1 MLLSPQN
8 RSISEVIAEANTS
21 YDGLSNEEA
30 EARLQKDGKNALAAK
45 KKRSPIVSFLMQF
58 NDPMI
63 YILIA
68 AAIVSILLK
77 EVTDS
82 IIILCV
88 IILNGVVGYVQ
99 EAKAEKA
106 IDALKKLSS
115 PKAVVTRGGVSKEID
130 ASELV
135 VGDIVALE
143 AGRVV
148 PADMRI
154 IESSNLKIEESA
166 LTGESV
172 PSEKDSEFIAEGNT
186 GLGDR
191 INMGYMSTPV
201 TYGRGV
207 GVVTACG
214 METEIGK
221 IAKSLDEAEN
231 ERTPLQ
237 IRMADLSKLL
247 GILTV
252 VLCVALFLVAVFQ
265 HRDIFETLLTAIS
278 LAVAAIPEGL
288 PAVVTIVLAMGVQ
301 RMVKHNTIVRRL
313 PSVETLGSVNIVC
326 SDKTGTLTQNRMTTV
341 KTYFDGE
348 LQAAEDL
355 DAEKAS
361 LFLDG
366 FVLCN
371 DASIDGENRL
381 GDPTEIALLDM
392 GEKYSLSRKA
402 LEEKKPRI
410 NELSFDSDRKMMTT
424 VHDYGDKK
432 ISFTKGALD
441 VILKHT
447 DTIFYD
453 GSVHPITDD
462 DKKYI
467 INASKE
473 MANGALRVLALS
485 YRECNG
491 EVLEDKLT
499 FIGLV
504 GMIDPP
510 RPEARDAVKSFKMA
524 GVRTVMITGDHKDT
538 ALAVAKEIGIAD
550 DSSQCISG
558 DELNEMTQ
566 EELNSKVMQLRVFSR
581 VSPEHKVMIVKAF
594 KANGNIVSMTGD
606 GVNDAPSLR
615 AADIGLAMGITGTD
629 VAKGAADMVLIDDN
643 FATIK
648 RAIQEGRNIY
658 NNIKKGTI
666 YLLSSNIGEIVTM
679 FIGIL
684 VGWPTPLSAV
694 NILWVNLVTDSLPA
708 LALGADPG
716 TPEVMKDKPRPPKEN
731 LFAHGGVAMLVIYGI
746 LIGLTTL
753 FGFLLGCYEASLGNV
768 PFSFEGLMHVDFS
781 SEVIINEGRT
791 FAFTVLAVSEVFH
804 AIGMRNTKKS
814 IFAFN
819 HLNNKLMIFAG
830 ILGLVLQFVVVQ
842 TPVGR
847 IFKSV
852 PLTLAQWATVLGL
865 SLLPLVMHEI
875 IVLVQF
881 LYKKTKKDKT

>member
-1 MLLSPQN
+1 MLSPQN
-8 RSISEVIAEANTS
+8 RSISEIIAEANTS
-21 YDGLSNEEA
+21 TEGLSKA
-30 EARLQKDGKNALAAK
+30 EAAARLEKNGKNALAAK
-45 KKRSPIVSFLMQF
+45 KKRSPVISFLMQF

-68 AAIVSILLK
+68 AAVISILLK

-88 IILNGVVGYVQ
+88 ILLNGIVGYVQ

-115 PKAVVTRGGVSKEID
+115 PKAVVMRGGVSEEID

-135 VGDIVALE
+135 VGDIVSLE

-186 GLGDR
+186 NIGDR

-214 METEIGK
+214 MDTEIGK
-221 IAKSLDEAEN
+221 IAKSLDEAAN

-237 IRMADLSKLL
+237 LRMADLSKLL
-247 GILTV
+247 GFLTIF
-252 VLCVALFLVAVFQ
+252 LCVALFLVAVFQ
-265 HRDIFETLLTAIS
+265 HRDVFDTLLTAIS

-326 SDKTGTLTQNRMTTV
+326 SDKTGTLTQNRMTAV

-348 LQAAEDL
+348 LKAAEDL
-355 DAEKAS
+355 DVNTAE

-392 GEKYSLSRKA
+392 GEKYSLTRSA
-402 LEEKKPRI
+402 LEEQKPRI

-432 ISFTKGALD
+432 LSFTKGALD
-441 VILKHT
+441 IILRHT
-447 DTIFYD
+447 ETIFYD
-453 GSVHPITDD
+453 GAVHPITDD

-473 MANGALRVLALS
+473 MANSALRVLALA
-485 YRECNG
+485 YRECDG

-510 RPEARDAVKSFKMA
+510 RPEARDAVRSFKKA
-524 GVRTVMITGDHKDT
+524 GVTTVMITGDHKDT
-538 ALAVAKEIGIAD
+538 ALAVAKEIGIAE
-550 DSSQCISG
+550 DSSECISG
-558 DELNEMTQ
+558 DELNNMTQ
-566 EELNSKVMQLRVFSR
+566 EELNKKVMHLRVFSR

-629 VAKGAADMVLIDDN
+629 VAKGAADMVLTDDN

-648 RAIQEGRNIY
+648 RAIEEGRNIY

-679 FIGIL
+679 FIGML

-731 LFAHGGVAMLVIYGI
+731 LFAHGGVAMLVIYGV

-753 FGFLLGCYEASLGNV
+753 FGFLLGCYEASFGTV
-768 PFSFEGLMHVDFS
+768 PFSFDALLHVDFG
-781 SEVIINEGRT
+781 SEHIINEGRT
-791 FAFTVLAVSEVFH
+791 FAFTVLAVSEIFH

-830 ILGLVLQFVVVQ
+830 ILGIVLQFIVVQ
-842 TPVGR
+842 TPVGN

-852 PLTLAQWATVLGL
+852 PLTPVQWATVLGL

-881 LYKKTKKDKT
+881 LYKKTKKTEA

>member
-8 RSISEVIAEANTS
+8 RSISEIVSEADTS
-21 YDGLSNEEA
+21 IEGLSKEEA
-30 EARLQKDGKNALAAK
+30 AARLEKNGKNALAAK
-45 KKRSPIVSFLMQF
+45 KKRSPVLSFLMQF

-68 AAIVSILLK
+68 AAVISILLK

-82 IIILCV
+82 IIIICV
-88 IILNGVVGYVQ
+88 ILLNGIVGFVQ

-115 PKAVVTRGGVSKEID
+115 PKAVVTRGGVSEEID

-135 VGDIVALE
+135 VGDKVLLE

-172 PSEKDSEFIAEGNT
+172 PSEKDSAFIANGNT
-186 GLGDR
+186 NIGDR
-191 INMGYMSTPV
+191 INMCYMSTPV

-207 GVVTACG
+207 GIVTACG
-214 METEIGK
+214 MDTEIGK
-221 IAKSLDEAEN
+221 IAKSLDEADN

-247 GILTV
+247 GFLTV
-252 VLCVALFLVAVFQ
+252 FLCVALFLVAVFQ

-301 RMVKHNTIVRRL
+301 RMVRHNTIVRRL

-326 SDKTGTLTQNRMTTV
+326 SDKTGTLTQNRMTAV

-348 LQAAEDL
+348 LKATEDL
-355 DAEKAS
+355 DPDKAS
-361 LFLDG
+361 LYLDG

-392 GEKYSLSRKA
+392 GKKYSLTRIA
-402 LEEKKPRI
+402 LEEQKPRI

-441 VILKHT
+441 IILRHT
-447 DTIFYD
+447 ETIFYD
-453 GSVHPITDD
+453 GAVHPITED

-473 MANGALRVLALS
+473 MADSALRVLALAF
-485 YRECNG
+485 RECDG

-510 RPEARDAVKSFKMA
+510 RPEAGEAVKSFKKA
-524 GVRTVMITGDHKDT
+524 GVTTVMITGDHKDT
-538 ALAVAKEIGIAD
+538 ALAVAKDIGIAE
-550 DSSQCISG
+550 DSSECISG
-558 DELNEMTQ
+558 DELNNMTQ
-566 EELNSKVMQLRVFSR
+566 EELNKKVMHLRVFSR

-629 VAKGAADMVLIDDN
+629 VAKGAADMVLTDDN

-658 NNIKKGTI
+658 NNIKKSTI

-684 VGWPTPLSAV
+684 IGWPSPLSAV

-716 TPEVMKDKPRPPKEN
+716 TPEVMRDKPRAPREN

-753 FGFLLGCYEASLGNV
+753 FGFLLGCYEASFSTV
-768 PFSFEGLMHVDFS
+768 PFSFGALMHVNFG
-781 SEVIINEGRT
+781 SEQIINEGRT
-791 FAFTVLAVSEVFH
+791 FAFTVLAVSEIFH
-804 AIGMRNTKKS
+804 AVGMRNTKKS
-814 IFAFN
+814 IFTFN

-830 ILGLVLQFVVVQ
+830 ILGLVLQFIVVQ
-842 TPVGR
+842 TPVGSV
-847 IFKSV
+847 FKSV
-852 PLTLAQWATVLGL
+852 PLTFAQWATVLGL

-881 LYKKTKKDKT
+881 LYKKTKKDVN